1 MTKNVMQIQTRQEK
15 ELFREWK
22 TAVRKHGHYVNKK
35 KYYPYRMDEWEQ
47 ESKDIDASYRGQLHD
62 MISARQ
68 MEEKE
73 RSIREVELEAAETLL
88 LLKKRANQQKAR
100 KEVREEMKNMVVRR
114 SSRIA
119 NQNNM
124 YDCSSNI

>member
-1 MTKNVMQIQTRQEK
+1 
-15 ELFREWK
+15 
-22 TAVRKHGHYVNKK
+22 
-35 KYYPYRMDEWEQ
+35 
-47 ESKDIDASYRGQLHD
+47 
-62 MISARQ
+62 

-119 NQNNM
+119 NKNNM

>member
-22 TAVRKHGHYVNKK
+22 TAVRKHEHYVNKK

-47 ESKDIDASYRGQLHD
+47 ESKEIDASYRAQLHD

-73 RSIREVELEAAETLL
+73 MSIREAELEAAETLL

-100 KEVREEMKNMVVRR
+100 REVREEMKNMVVRR

-119 NQNNM
+119 NKNM